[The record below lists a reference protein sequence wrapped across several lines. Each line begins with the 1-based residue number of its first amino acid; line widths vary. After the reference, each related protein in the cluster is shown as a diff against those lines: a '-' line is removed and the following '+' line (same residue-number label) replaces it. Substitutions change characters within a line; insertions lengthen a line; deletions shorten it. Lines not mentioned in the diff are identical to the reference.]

1 MRIERREA
9 CEILLY
15 NRHFLY
21 ELLYKTFA
29 RAPDRDYL
37 ELLTA
42 EETGERFALLGGGV
56 LEKAPAFLARIRDE
70 REAPEY
76 LDRLKDEYTRLFV
89 GPTEMSAPPWESV
102 YTGEEGM
109 LFQLS
114 TLEVRDFYRRFGL
127 LPEGYPRVADDSLA
141 LELGFM
147 AELARRSVAAFEAGD
162 DAALAAVLRGA
173 LDFLN
178 AHLLIWVPRLLER
191 MAGAESDWLYPQM
204 VLVLDSFLKRD
215 RETLNDILSEG
226 AHAHD

>member
-29 RAPDRDYL
+29 RAPDRDFL

-56 LEKAPAFLARIRDE
+56 LEKTPAFLARIRDE

-147 AELARRSVAAFEAGD
+147 AELARRSVAAFEAGN
-162 DAALAAVLRGA
+162 DAALVAVLRGA
-173 LDFLN
+173 QDFLN

-191 MAGAESDWLYPQM
+191 MASAESDWLYPQM